1 MKDNFSGFVKCQI
14 ILFRNYINRT
24 QTHIAL
30 PSQVRGYKSSS
41 AETRYSMMDVNIE
54 QETIR
59 ELSQR
64 RHTLLLEL
72 KNYEENQRMG
82 SSGEIVYGKP
92 STAGD
97 QVGIIP
103 VRF

>member
-1 MKDNFSGFVKCQI
+1 
-14 ILFRNYINRT
+14 
-24 QTHIAL
+24 
-30 PSQVRGYKSSS
+30 
-41 AETRYSMMDVNIE
+41 MMDVNVE

-64 RHTLLLEL
+64 RHNLLLEL

-82 SSGEIVYGKP
+82 ASGDVVYGKP
-92 STAGD
+92 STAAD

-103 VRF
+103 VSPDRLIN

>member
-1 MKDNFSGFVKCQI
+1 
-14 ILFRNYINRT
+14 
-24 QTHIAL
+24 
-30 PSQVRGYKSSS
+30 
-41 AETRYSMMDVNIE
+41 MMDVNIE

-82 SSGEIVYGKP
+82 SSGEIMYGKP

-103 VRF
+103 VSETLQVALYSPA